1 MSNQPI
7 QTKDNSEWRLQEDEL
22 CHLDMLKKLAEPTIA
37 KLSLEDHPNLLI
49 FPQDLDVYGDKI
61 GDAHIFELKNDKSIV
76 TGNIMGF
83 IGCGNTKVSIS
94 SRFAQDKDDYFLHYM
109 LRKVFAVNL
118 FDLQFNSD
126 EESIFDLLIYLF
138 PAFLKRALQQGI
150 YKEYQTRKF
159 NDANV
164 KGRIDV
170 SRHIRQNIPFAGS
183 IAYTTREYAQDNHL
197 TQLIRHTIEY
207 VAQHKFARN
216 ILCNDED
223 TTEAVS
229 AICSATPTYQRNER
243 QRVMNLN
250 LRPVSHPYYGE
261 YRPLQQLCLQIL
273 RQEEMKYGRDDDEI
287 CGILFDGAWLWEEY
301 LNTFLADIGFEHPR
315 NKEGIGHKSLFKDGS
330 GWCYPDFLSPQIV
343 LDAKYKW
350 YDDWSKVQ
358 TKDLYQVI
366 SYMHVLNR
374 NKGGFV
380 VPLEGRTKRLP
391 VKVLNGM
398 GGEMFVL
405 GMNVNSQKDSFAEYI
420 LQMKETEITMQNEIF
435 SMVRNSLLK
444 YCIYYDGTE
453 ESSQTLMGDY
463 ERHWLD
469 AYVQSNGQAFQW
481 EVKDMIHNGI
491 NEEWIDSFGIPRSM
505 VGLFFNRYCHWVGLY
520 DKNDFM
526 KWFEDIRNGVNQN
539 D

>member
-1 MSNQPI
+1 MSNRPI
-7 QTKDNSEWRLQEDEL
+7 QTKDNSEWRLQEGEL
-22 CHLDMLKKLAEPTIA
+22 CCLDTLRKLAKLTIA

-61 GDAHIFELKNDKSIV
+61 GDAHIFELKDNKVV

-94 SRFAQDKDDYFLHYM
+94 SRFAHGNNDYFLHYM
-109 LRKVFAVNL
+109 LRKVFAINL

-126 EESIFDLLIYLF
+126 EESIFDFLIYLF

-150 YKEYQTRKF
+150 YKEYQTRKY

-170 SRHIRQNIPFAGS
+170 SRHVRQNIPFAGN

-207 VAQHKFARN
+207 IAQHKYAGN
-216 ILCNDED
+216 ILNNDED

-229 AICSATPTYQRNER
+229 AICSATPTYQHNER

-287 CGILFDGAWLWEEY
+287 YGILFDGAWLWEEY
-301 LNTFLADIGFEHPR
+301 LNTFLSDIGFEHPR
-315 NKEGIGHKSLFKDGS
+315 NKEGKGRKCLFADHT
-330 GWCYPDFLSPQIV
+330 GWCYPDFLSKQMV

-374 NKGGFV
+374 DKGGYL
-380 VPLEGRTKRLP
+380 VPVDWTSNFMPSKL
-391 VKVLNGM
+391 LNGK
-398 GGEMFVL
+398 GGSMSVY
-405 GMNVNSQKDSFAEYI
+405 GMNVDFKVDSFADYMK
-420 LQMKETEITMQNEIF
+420 QMASAEKNIAN
-435 SMVRNSLLK
+435 V
-444 YCIYYDGTE
+444 
-453 ESSQTLMGDY
+453 
-463 ERHWLD
+463 
-469 AYVQSNGQAFQW
+469 
-481 EVKDMIHNGI
+481 I
-491 NEEWIDSFGIPRSM
+491 N
-505 VGLFFNRYCHWVGLY
+505 
-520 DKNDFM
+520 
-526 KWFEDIRNGVNQN
+526 
-539 D
+539 

>member
-1 MSNQPI
+1 MSNRPI
-7 QTKDNSEWRLQEDEL
+7 QTKDNSEWRLQEGEL
-22 CHLDMLKKLAEPTIA
+22 CCLDTLRKLAKLTIA

-61 GDAHIFELKNDKSIV
+61 GDAHIFELKDNKVV

-94 SRFAQDKDDYFLHYM
+94 SRFAHGNNDYFLHYM
-109 LRKVFAVNL
+109 LRKVFAINL

-126 EESIFDLLIYLF
+126 EESIFDFLIYLF

-150 YKEYQTRKF
+150 YKEYQTRKY

-170 SRHIRQNIPFAGS
+170 SRHVRQNIPFAGN

-207 VAQHKFARN
+207 IAQHKYAGN
-216 ILCNDED
+216 ILNNDED

-229 AICSATPTYQRNER
+229 AICSATPTYQHNER

-287 CGILFDGAWLWEEY
+287 YGILFDGAWLWEEY
-301 LNTFLADIGFEHPR
+301 LNTFLSDIGFEHPR
-315 NKEGIGHKSLFKDGS
+315 NKEGKGRKCLFADHT
-330 GWCYPDFLSPQIV
+330 GWCYPDFLSKQMV

-358 TKDLYQVI
+358 TKDLFQVI

-374 NKGGFV
+374 DKGGYL
-380 VPLEGRTKRLP
+380 VPVDWTSNFMPSKL
-391 VKVLNGM
+391 LNGK
-398 GGEMFVL
+398 GGSMSVY
-405 GMNVNSQKDSFAEYI
+405 GMNVDFKVDSFADYMK
-420 LQMKETEITMQNEIF
+420 QMASAEKNIAN
-435 SMVRNSLLK
+435 V
-444 YCIYYDGTE
+444 
-453 ESSQTLMGDY
+453 
-463 ERHWLD
+463 
-469 AYVQSNGQAFQW
+469 
-481 EVKDMIHNGI
+481 I
-491 NEEWIDSFGIPRSM
+491 N
-505 VGLFFNRYCHWVGLY
+505 
-520 DKNDFM
+520 
-526 KWFEDIRNGVNQN
+526 
-539 D
+539 